1 MEKMNAAQKIAHFH
15 LVKGEKLE
23 CIEPIQ
29 PGIVF
34 LLSAQLVI
42 LWDFY

>member
-1 MEKMNAAQKIAHFH
+1 MKRSKLHFSIWQR
-15 LVKGEKLE
+15 VKKLE